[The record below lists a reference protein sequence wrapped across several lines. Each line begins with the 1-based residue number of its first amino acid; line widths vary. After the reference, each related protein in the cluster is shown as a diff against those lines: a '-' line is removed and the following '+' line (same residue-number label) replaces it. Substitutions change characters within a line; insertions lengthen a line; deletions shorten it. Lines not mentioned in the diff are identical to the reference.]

1 MCEENRAP
9 DKKSLNIDTLLDNVF
24 NMMGWPLYTI
34 NVSVSSYQYT
44 IETFMPILNHYRNS
58 SISYI

>member
-34 NVSVSSYQYT
+34 NVSVSS
-44 IETFMPILNHYRNS
+44 
-58 SISYI
+58 